1 MTGTEQG
8 TRCGVIR
15 VMGAREQNLRS
26 IDIEI
31 PHGSFTVITG
41 RSGSGK
47 SSLAFGT
54 IYAEG
59 QRQYL
64 DSLSPYQRR
73 RFERVPK
80 PDVDIVD
87 GLGPTIGIR
96 QHVPGRNPRSSVGT
110 ITELGDFLRLLYSRA
125 GSHRCLQCGAEVTPH
140 TTQDLLRLAVAAIGG
155 GEAILRLE
163 PSSGHPRVLVRIAGD
178 QDRVAAARAA
188 ISTLHPDNDAVLVV
202 ETAGAPPLYLS
213 TGWVCLRCGAA
224 AKATSSQFFNPNS
237 PEGMCPACEG
247 LGVSYVVSAARLIA
261 DANLSIRA
269 GALTFYGDRRRQPN
283 KTYWPVRDLP
293 ALLDHFGDTLDT
305 PWRDLPEALRDI
317 LLYGKT
323 GQPVSPA
330 TATILSDRVD
340 SGLVPEIERLFRT
353 AETADRKEFYQRFTI
368 SSPCRECGGTRLTR
382 EALSVRLGGLN
393 IADAMALPLGL
404 LDAWL
409 DRVSALAFPSPVAEA
424 VARLVQEMRG
434 RLSHVVAIGL
444 GYLCMD
450 RSAPTLSAGEG
461 QRLRIARQLTSTL
474 VGIVYIL
481 DEPSVGLHPRD
492 TQRLTDGLRRLSA
505 AGNTVIVVEHDPD
518 VIRFADH
525 VIDIGPGAGRDGGRV
540 VVSGP
545 VQAIMEHPS
554 SVTGRCLRGE
564 RFAAPR
570 PRRCPPAGQEA
581 GWLRVYGAHLHNLRG
596 IDVPIP
602 LGLLTCVTGPSG
614 SGKTSL
620 VTGTLVPAVTAA
632 VSGTTPSGEFER
644 LAGHDQLERVIC
656 AAQDPMG
663 RSSRSIVATYIGIF
677 DEVRRT
683 FAKLPVAVGRGWQ
696 ASRFSF
702 NSEAGQCWAC
712 RGSGQLTMELHF
724 LSDIVAVCPTCQGS
738 RYADE
743 VLDVRLNGLNIAE
756 VLALEVEAA
765 RDFFSGSP
773 RIRSAL
779 DMLCDVG
786 LDYLRLGQ
794 SCTTLSGGE
803 AQRLKLSREMIDNV
817 AGGPGLYVLD
827 EPTSGLHAADVGLLI
842 GLLHRLVD
850 DGNTVLLIEHN
861 VDVIAAADWVID
873 LGPGS
878 GPDGGEIV
886 AQGPPEDIALD
897 SQSPIGPFLR
907 PVLTGLRQRHE
918 NPRIEG

>member
-1 MTGTEQG
+1 MTGTEQA
-8 TRCGVIR
+8 TRAAAIR
-15 VMGAREQNLRS
+15 VMGAREHNLQD
-26 IDIEI
+26 IDLEI

-64 DSLSPYQRR
+64 DSLSAYQRR

-125 GSHRCLQCGAEVTPH
+125 GSHRCLQCGAG
-140 TTQDLLRLAVAAIGG
+140 IGFPPPPRPG
-155 GEAILRLE
+155 GWACPEC
-163 PSSGHPRVLVRIAGD
+163 GT
-178 QDRVAAARAA
+178 AAR
-188 ISTLHPDNDAVLVV
+188 
-202 ETAGAPPLYLS
+202 
-213 TGWVCLRCGAA
+213 
-224 AKATSSQFFNPNS
+224 ATSSQWFNPNS

-247 LGVSYVVSAARLIA
+247 LGVSYAVSASCLVA
-261 DANLSIRA
+261 DASLSIRA
-269 GALTFYGDRRRQPN
+269 GALTFYGDRRRQPK

-293 ALLDHFGDTLDT
+293 ALVDHFGATLDT
-305 PWRDLPEALRDI
+305 PWRDLPGTLRDI
-317 LLYGKT
+317 LLYGQT
-323 GQPVSPA
+323 GQPVPAA
-330 TATILSDRVD
+330 TAAILAGRVD

-368 SSPCRECGGTRLTR
+368 SSPCRECGGTRLAR
-382 EALSVRLGGLN
+382 AALAVSLGGLS
-393 IADAMALPLGL
+393 IAETMALPLGR
-404 LDAWL
+404 LDDWL
-409 DRVSALAFPSPVAEA
+409 DRVSALAFPSPAAEA

-434 RLSHVVAIGL
+434 RLAHAVAIGL
-444 GYLCMD
+444 GYLSLD
-450 RSAPTLSAGEG
+450 RPAPSLSAGEG

-492 TQRLTDGLRRLSA
+492 TQRLTQGLRRLST

-525 VIDIGPGAGRDGGRV
+525 VIDIGPGAGREGGHLV
-540 VVSGP
+540 ASGP
-545 VQAIMEHPS
+545 VPAIMAHPS

-564 RFAAPR
+564 RFAAPA
-570 PRRCPPAGQEA
+570 PRRCPPDTGEA
-581 GWLRVYGAHLHNLRG
+581 GWLRLSGARLHNLRG
-596 IDVPIP
+596 IDVRVP

-632 VSGTTPSGEFER
+632 VSGTTPGGEFDR
-644 LAGHDQLERVIC
+644 LDGYDRLKRVIC

-677 DEVRRT
+677 DEVRRV
-683 FAKLPVAVGRGWQ
+683 FARLPEAASRGWQ
-696 ASRFSF
+696 PPHFSF
-702 NSEAGQCWAC
+702 NSEAGQCGAC

-724 LSDIVAVCPTCQGS
+724 LSDVVAVCPACHGR

-743 VLDVRLNGLNIAE
+743 VLGVALDGLNIAE

-765 RDFFSGSP
+765 RDFFAAHP
-773 RIRSAL
+773 RMGPAL
-779 DMLCDVG
+779 DVLCEVG

-803 AQRLKLSREMIDNV
+803 AQRLKLCREMIDGG
-817 AGGPGLYVLD
+817 AGGHGLYVLD

-842 GLLHRLVD
+842 GMLHRLAD
-850 DGNTVLLIEHN
+850 EGNTVLLIEHN

-878 GPDGGEIV
+878 GPDGGAIV
-886 AQGPPEDIALD
+886 AQGPPEEIALNP
-897 SQSPIGPFLR
+897 QSPIGPFLR
-907 PVLTGLRQRHE
+907 PLLTGLCPAHE
-918 NPRIEG
+918 NSGTEG